1 MYKTYVSL
9 IFCIF
14 TAITSQSAIAN
25 PSGQNLNWWIKHIAQ
40 QIETHPEVIAARLA
54 MSGELYLADGL
65 EKAIYNP
72 ELNSEYENEG
82 SDKNYLIGIN
92 QSLDRSDKRGSRS
105 RQAVFARIEAKEN
118 YKLIVQEKI
127 AQALTVLI
135 DYQTIDEKVQ
145 LVLEQES
152 QLESLLDI
160 VKQRADSGDLGQ
172 LDAELAYLTLS
183 QKFAQAASIQAQK
196 RRIEAQLTEIIP
208 NWQSQ
213 TTDLPEN
220 IFQEYEKAK
229 VELVVDDHPSVTAAK
244 AQWEVMEMMAELAQK
259 NKKPDPTIGI
269 NVGKTAGDNLVSLNF
284 SMPLNFRNNFSSE
297 SQAAQQQALSAESNY
312 LNLKRYQ
319 YYKIVG
325 SQDVVHEYSNR
336 YRKWNLL
343 MQGRDKNSE
352 KLLQNQ
358 WRIGDISTTEYL
370 LTLQQR
376 TEGLLS
382 GIELEQE
389 YKTAVI
395 QLLLDTAQLKQTKA
409 STTEKSQ

>member
-1 MYKTYVSL
+1 MYKTYISL

-25 PSGQNLNWWIKHIAQ
+25 PSGQNLSWWIKHIAQ

-229 VELVVDDHPSVTAAK
+229 VEIVVDDHPSVTAAK

-358 WRIGDISTTEYL
+358 WSIGDISTTEYL

>member
-1 MYKTYVSL
+1 MYKTYILL
-9 IFCIF
+9 IFCILS
-14 TAITSQSAIAN
+14 AVTSQRAIAN

-40 QIETHPEVIAARLA
+40 QIETHPEVIAARQA

-229 VELVVDDHPSVTAAK
+229 VELVVENHPSVSAAK

-259 NKKPDPTIGI
+259 NKKSDPTIGI

-358 WRIGDISTTEYL
+358 WSIGDISTTEYL

>member
-1 MYKTYVSL
+1 MYFISSH
-9 IFCIF
+9 
-14 TAITSQSAIAN
+14 ITKRY
-25 PSGQNLNWWIKHIAQ
+25 WWIKHIAQ
-40 QIETHPEVIAARLA
+40 QVETHPEIIAARQA

-72 ELNSEYENEG
+72 ELSTELENEG

-118 YKLIVQEKI
+118 YKLIVQQKI

-213 TTDLPEN
+213 SIKLPES
-220 IFQEYEKAK
+220 IFQEDKK
-229 VELVVDDHPSVTAAK
+229 VEAESVVDNHPSVTAAK
-244 AQWEVMEMMAELAQK
+244 AQWEMMEMMAELAQK
-259 NKKPDPTIGI
+259 NKKSDPTVGI

-312 LNLKRYQ
+312 LNIKRSQ
-319 YYKIVG
+319 FYKIVG
-325 SQDVVHEYSNR
+325 SQDAVDAYRSR
-336 YRKWNLL
+336 YLKWNLL
-343 MQGRDKNSE
+343 MHGRDKNSE

-382 GIELEQE
+382 GIELEQA
-389 YKTAVI
+389 YKTAII
-395 QLLLDTAQLKQTKA
+395 QLLLNTAQLKQTKV
-409 STTEKSQ
+409 STTEVSQ

>member
-1 MYKTYVSL
+1 MYKTYISL
-9 IFCIF
+9 IVCIF
-14 TAITSQSAIAN
+14 TAVTSQSAIAN

-40 QIETHPEVIAARLA
+40 QIETHPEVNAARQA

-135 DYQTIDEKVQ
+135 DYQTIDEKVK

-229 VELVVDDHPSVTAAK
+229 VELVVDDHPSVSAAK

-259 NKKPDPTIGI
+259 NKKSDPTIGI

-358 WRIGDISTTEYL
+358 WSIGDISTTEYL